1 LRVARHAP
9 FIGNAALIAWPAL
22 IGHDR
27 ERTPLQRASRRG
39 WGVEETMQAGNA
51 HYRLAEDVPRQ
62 VAVFP
67 LSGALLLPGGR
78 MPLNIFEPRYL
89 QMVDEAMR
97 EHKVIGMIQ
106 PALDGSVRADGEP
119 QLCSVGGLGRIISFA
134 ESGDGRYLISLQ
146 GICRY
151 RLLQEMPVKTPFRQC
166 RIAPFVSD
174 LADDQGGS
182 EVDRPALLKA
192 FRAYLRANDLDAD
205 WESVSRA
212 ENAML
217 VNALSMMAPYG
228 AAEKQAL
235 LEAPDLKTRA
245 ETLIAIT
252 EMALAR
258 DNDDFGSS
266 LQ

>member
-1 LRVARHAP
+1 V
-9 FIGNAALIAWPAL
+9 
-22 IGHDR
+22 
-27 ERTPLQRASRRG
+27 
-39 WGVEETMQAGNA
+39 QAGNA
-51 HYRLAEDVPRQ
+51 HYRRSSDVPT
-62 VAVFP
+62 VVPVFP
-67 LSGALLLPGGR
+67 LAAALLLPGGR

-89 QMVDEAMR
+89 QMVDEAMKGPR
-97 EHKVIGMIQ
+97 LIGMIQ
-106 PALDGSVRADGEP
+106 PSLDGTAREDGEP
-119 QLCSVGGLGRIISFA
+119 KICQVGCLGRITSLA
-134 ESGDGRYLISLQ
+134 ETGDGRYLIALQ
-146 GICRY
+146 GVCRF
-151 RLLQEMPVKTPFRQC
+151 RVASELPVRTPFRQC
-166 RIAPFVSD
+166 RIMPFGTD
-174 LADDQGGS
+174 LDEERGAG

-192 FRAYLRANDLDAD
+192 FRAYLEANGLDAD

-212 ENAML
+212 ENGTL

-258 DNDDFGSS
+258 TQDDLGST